1 MADWKHILLC
11 TSIILAMYKFMLC
24 VAHEERKLHVV
35 YMGSLPNGD
44 YAPASQHSSM
54 LRQVMGNDFAEH
66 SLIRSYNRS
75 FNGFAAK
82 LTDQEV
88 HDLARMDEVVSVFE
102 SKTLKLHTTR
112 SWDFMGFQDK
122 RRRSPG
128 ESDIIIGV
136 IDTGIWPESD
146 SFSDYGFSPA
156 PKTWKGECA
165 GGNNFT
171 CNKKII
177 GARKYIDDGGSS
189 SSARDN
195 VGHGSHIASI
205 AAGNKVKDASFYG
218 IAKGIAKGA
227 VPSSRLAVY
236 QVCVTERCVEADIL
250 KAFDDAI
257 ADGVDLITISLGR
270 REEVDFKLDVI
281 AIGSFHAMEKGI
293 LTVQSC
299 GNSGPSRGTITS
311 VAPWLLSVA
320 ASIMDRR
327 IIDKFSLG
335 NGQTLSGRSINSFA
349 SSGKKIALLPGEH
362 ASLPYC
368 NGSTCDCLDPKKVIG
383 NILLCSSEDGVQT
396 GYEYGAFGSIVI
408 NSDQHAGVVP
418 YPASRIDE
426 ITYAH
431 ALSYANSTN
440 NPQVEILKSEAMND
454 PNAPYIA
461 DFSSRGP
468 NPLIPEILK
477 PDISAP
483 GVEILA
489 AFSPNANP
497 SGFPGDNRHVK
508 YNIMTGTSMACPH
521 VTGIAAYVK
530 SFHPDWSP
538 AAIKSSIMT
547 TAIPMNGSQDLKN
560 FAYGAGHVNPVKVI
574 DPGLILDLSKDDY
587 VNLLC
592 DIGYDTATV
601 RKISGDNSACSSS
614 SGKSLLKDINY
625 PSIVYQVQ
633 LIQPFMVNFTRTVT
647 NVGIANSTYKA
658 SVTKISNI
666 NITIVPQV
674 LSFKSLGEKQSFSV
688 NVAGGKFSKPIVLS
702 SSLVWTDEKHRVRI
716 PIIVDVT
723 QI

>member
-1 MADWKHILLC
+1 
-11 TSIILAMYKFMLC
+11 
-24 VAHEERKLHVV
+24 
-35 YMGSLPNGD
+35 MGSLPNGD

-270 REEVDFKLDVI
+270 QEEVDFKLDVI

-349 SSGKKIALLPGEH
+349 
-362 ASLPYC
+362 
-368 NGSTCDCLDPKKVIG
+368 
-383 NILLCSSEDGVQT
+383 
-396 GYEYGAFGSIVI
+396 
-408 NSDQHAGVVP
+408 
-418 YPASRIDE
+418 
-426 ITYAH
+426 
-431 ALSYANSTN
+431 
-440 NPQVEILKSEAMND
+440 ILKSEAMND

-587 VNLLC
+587 VNFLC